1 MMMDLHT
8 QDFLSRPEHTLTAH
22 QLFRHIIFV
31 SLLILPFLAYSYIN
45 NMIFDLQKETSEIQ
59 KEISGLREESTNLQ
73 VEYSQLLS
81 PRQIEASALA
91 MGLSSVNSE
100 KILLIDES
108 SQYNYPGNLYA
119 DLSGS
124 SGEWME

>member
-1 MMMDLHT
+1 MMMDLHN
-8 QDFLSRPEHTLTAH
+8 QDFLNRPEHKLTAH
-22 QLFRHIIFV
+22 QLFRHIMFV

-59 KEISGLREESTNLQ
+59 KEIISLREESTNLQ

-91 MGLSSVNSE
+91 MGLTSANSKE
-100 KILLIDES
+100 ILLIDDS
-108 SQYNYPGNLYA
+108 SPYNHSGNLYA
-119 DLSGS
+119 DLAGS
-124 SGEWME
+124 SGDWME